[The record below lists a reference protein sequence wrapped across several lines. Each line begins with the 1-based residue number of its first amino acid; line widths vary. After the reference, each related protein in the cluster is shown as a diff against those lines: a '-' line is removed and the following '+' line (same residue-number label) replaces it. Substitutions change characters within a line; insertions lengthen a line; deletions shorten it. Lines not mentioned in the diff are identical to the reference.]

1 MATTLDRESGMRGD
15 DRSNAL
21 ALAQDREGLAER
33 IGMERIEE
41 HADWDMLSQI
51 PMLLSAGVQLPKF
64 RVRDLMALKTG
75 QMVESVSPICD
86 DVPLK
91 IGAVQLGW
99 IEFEVVAQRMAVRL
113 TRLA

>member
-1 MATTLDRESGMRGD
+1 MAATAQREIRLRAEDGVT
-15 DRSNAL
+15 AL
-21 ALAQDREGLAER
+21 SATHDGTRPTRQGGL
-33 IGMERIEE
+33 ERIEE
-41 HADWDMLSQI
+41 HREWTLLSQI
-51 PMLLSAGVQLPKF
+51 PMLLSAGVKLPRF
-64 RVRDLMALKTG
+64 TVRDLLALKVAQT
-75 QMVESVSPICD
+75 VESVSSISD